1 MLIISISHQFYL
13 SQNQVHEEKSKHY
26 ITIFNEII
34 GVSFYIYGLA
44 ALLINENN
52 NLQEGIGWYLASI
65 ISGVVAVNIFF
76 AYGKIII
83 K

>member
-1 MLIISISHQFYL
+1 
-13 SQNQVHEEKSKHY
+13 VHEEKSKHY

-34 GVSFYIYGLA
+34 GVSFYIYGQA